1 MHPTVLSIFKHF
13 LIYFTI
19 VFSSVFLANVVLA
32 VIDYYVLQRMNPA
45 YLRISKVEG
54 FDTRS
59 PSSFGT
65 EEFGDRNFQLAGSPH
80 LLATKFGGEEISLTP
95 SPNIDTILCNEHG
108 KYLYYRSDLY
118 GFRNEKT
125 EIYENFDLMLIGDS
139 YAMGFCEEPEDTIT
153 GHLNA
158 AGIPTL
164 NLGLGGAGPFTYA
177 KLLDAFSTH
186 LRENTPVVVLSYFNN
201 DINDAL
207 IEEETLIGSPEKK
220 ISLQFLKTKRMID
233 IPIRPT
239 SLTRYQMFVTKDCE
253 SECASHYKYWKSNR
267 EKFYKSIASLF
278 YIRMMIKKIYNA
290 PRNQGNDDS
299 TLDENIENAINSTVS
314 KALLEINQTSKTIRE
329 TTGNSCFFFFI
340 YANGQYNYQAFRKYV
355 GKVSQILKNNW
366 TIKTVTDQD
375 LGQLHKIYRE
385 TGGHLNPSGY
395 LALSEKIKN
404 ALSDGAC
411 L

>member
-1 MHPTVLSIFKHF
+1 MRLTVFDIFKQF
-13 LIYFTI
+13 LSYFTI
-19 VFSSVFLANVVLA
+19 VLFSVIVANAVLA
-32 VIDYYVLQRMNPA
+32 VIDYYFLQRINPA

-65 EEFGDRNFQLAGSPH
+65 EKFGDRNFQLAGSPH
-80 LLATKFGGEEISLTP
+80 LLTTKFGGDEISLTP

-118 GFRNEKT
+118 GFRNSKSD
-125 EIYENFDLMLIGDS
+125 IYENFNVMLIGDS

-186 LRENTPVVVLSYFNN
+186 LNENTSVVILSYFNN

-207 IEEETLIGSPEKK
+207 IEEKTLIGNPEKK
-220 ISLQFLKTKRMID
+220 VSLQFLKTQRIID
-233 IPIRPT
+233 IPMRPT
-239 SLTRYQMFVTKDCE
+239 EPTRYQMLVTKDCQ

-267 EKFYKSIASLF
+267 AKFYKSMSSLF
-278 YIRMMIKKIYNA
+278 YIRMMIKNLYNSSQ
-290 PRNQGNDDS
+290 NQTYDS
-299 TLDENIENAINSTVS
+299 KMGENVEHAINSTVS
-314 KALLEINQTSKTIRE
+314 KALKEIRATSEVVTK
-329 TTGNSCFFFFI
+329 TTGHSCFFFFI
-340 YANGQYNYQAFRKYV
+340 YANGQYNHYAFRAYV
-355 GKVSQILKNNW
+355 NKVSEILKDNW
-366 TIKTVTDQD
+366 IIKTVTDQD
-375 LGQLHKIYRE
+375 LGKLHTIYRK
-385 TGGHLNPSGY
+385 TGGHLGPNGY
-395 LALSEKIKN
+395 EALSAVIKGTRADN
-404 ALSDGAC
+404 AC
-411 L
+411 N